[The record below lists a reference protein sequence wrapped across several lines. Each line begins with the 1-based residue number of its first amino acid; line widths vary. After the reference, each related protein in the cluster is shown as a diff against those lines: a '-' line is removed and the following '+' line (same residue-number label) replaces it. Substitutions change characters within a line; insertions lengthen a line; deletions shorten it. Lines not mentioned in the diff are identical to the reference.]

1 MTVIEFDIR
10 RHFELAGKI
19 LSEGLHKDYWRRH
32 FSRQDDVAI
41 QTEVMVLIEDATAM
55 DNLVSFADAQFNA
68 LYNQYKFT
76 IRTLPEKRKEAY
88 HRLISSAST
97 AKEEPWDLPQ
107 TIDFNINESSTP
119 FSKHMYFMEDGTFLA
134 TLNNWEAGVLR
145 EELSKPDVV
154 CWIRNLDRKKWALA
168 IPYEVSG
175 SKVSMYPDVSTVRMT
190 IFQPRRENI
199 STFEMS
205 TTDLLAWAE
214 NVLAPT
220 ARLAFN
226 GEGEFKA
233 GDHCQFCTAK
243 ATCRKRTEYNLEM
256 ARYDFEVPS
265 ELTDDEI
272 AAILPRIDE
281 LITWGGDVK
290 EYALQ
295 QAVSGTRYPGFKV
308 VEGRSVTKYTDD
320 EAVAAAVKAA
330 GEDPYERKL
339 LGITAM
345 KALLGKKRFD
355 DILGG
360 LTYKPPGKP
369 TLVSESDKRPAM
381 NTAKNDFM
389 EEKDHE

>member
-1 MTVIEFDIR
+1 
-10 RHFELAGKI
+10 
-19 LSEGLHKDYWRRH
+19 
-32 FSRQDDVAI
+32 
-41 QTEVMVLIEDATAM
+41 
-55 DNLVSFADAQFNA
+55 
-68 LYNQYKFT
+68 
-76 IRTLPEKRKEAY
+76 
-88 HRLISSAST
+88 
-97 AKEEPWDLPQ
+97 
-107 TIDFNINESSTP
+107 
-119 FSKHMYFMEDGTFLA
+119 
-134 TLNNWEAGVLR
+134 
-145 EELSKPDVV
+145 
-154 CWIRNLDRKKWALA
+154 
-168 IPYEVSG
+168 
-175 SKVSMYPDVSTVRMT
+175 MT

-205 TTDLLAWAE
+205 KADLLAWAE

-233 GDHCQFCTAK
+233 GEHCQFCTAK

-281 LITWGGDVK
+281 LIAWGGDVK

-295 QAVSGTRYPGFKV
+295 QAVSGTHYPGFKV
-308 VEGRSVTKYTDD
+308 VEGRSVTRYTNE
-320 EAVAAAVKAA
+320 EAVAAAVTAA

-339 LGITAM
+339 LGLTAM

-360 LTYKPPGKP
+360 LTFKPPGKP
-369 TLVSESDKRPAM
+369 TLVPESDKRPAM

>member
-1 MTVIEFDIR
+1 MEQLAEARKHCADPIVLVEQRLDFSKWVPEGFGTGDACIVADNVLHVIDLKYGVGI
-10 RHFELAGKI
+10 
-19 LSEGLHKDYWRRH
+19 
-32 FSRQDDVAI
+32 
-41 QTEVMVLIEDATAM
+41 MVDATQ
-55 DNLVSFADAQFNA
+55 N
-68 LYNQYKFT
+68 
-76 IRTLPEKRKEAY
+76 
-88 HRLISSAST
+88 
-97 AKEEPWDLPQ
+97 PQ
-107 TIDFNINESSTP
+107 TMCYALGLLEAF
-119 FSKHMYFMEDGTFLA
+119 DG
-134 TLNNWEAGVLR
+134 
-145 EELSKPDVV
+145 
-154 CWIRNLDRKKWALA
+154 I
-168 IPYEVSG
+168 Y
-175 SKVSMYPDVSTVRMT
+175 DVSTVRMT

-205 TTDLLAWAE
+205 KADLLGWAE

-220 ARLAFN
+220 AKLAFN

-233 GDHCQFCTAK
+233 GDHCQFCNAK

-281 LITWGGDVK
+281 LIAWGGDVK

-295 QAVSGTRYPGFKV
+295 QAVSGTHYPGFKV
-308 VEGRSVTKYTDD
+308 VEGRSVTRYTNE
-320 EAVAAAVKAA
+320 EAVAAAVTAA

-339 LGITAM
+339 LGLTAM
-345 KALLGKKRFD
+345 KVLLGKKRFD

-360 LTYKPPGKP
+360 LTFKPPGKP
-369 TLVSESDKRPAM
+369 TLVPESDKRPAM